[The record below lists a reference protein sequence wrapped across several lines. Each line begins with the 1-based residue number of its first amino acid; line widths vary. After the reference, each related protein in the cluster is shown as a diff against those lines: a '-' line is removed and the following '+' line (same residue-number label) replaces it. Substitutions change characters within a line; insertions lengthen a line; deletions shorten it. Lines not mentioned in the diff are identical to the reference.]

1 MATKTHLNDEIL
13 KEVGRTTPPR
23 RGLVTANAIAKFC
36 AAIDDDNPLYL
47 DPAAARAAGHADVI
61 SPPLFN
67 AAVTRPVPPR
77 SGLLADG
84 QYDNAA
90 PPGLTHL
97 QTMLAG
103 QSWEIVR
110 RSVAGEAV
118 IEQFTTKS
126 ITERPG
132 ATGPIVFVE
141 KEATIVS
148 ADTGDVI
155 ERYGSTLILR
165 APPPPLPPF
174 AGGDAPTATTHD
186 DGPATSF
193 STDAMTKRP
202 DMITLFMFS
211 ATIWA
216 VHRIHWDVPY
226 ARAEGL
232 PAPVLPG
239 WMLSSYLAQLAETK
253 ASGGQSLRR
262 IAIRYRA
269 PVHPGDV
276 LDCRAAVG
284 AAAGELVLTMVNQHG
299 RDVAAGTAVLG

>member
-1 MATKTHLNDEIL
+1 MATKTYLNDDIL
-13 KEVGRTTPPR
+13 KAVGTSTPPR
-23 RGLVTANAIAKFC
+23 HGLVTANAINKFC
-36 AAIDDDNPLYL
+36 AAIDESNPLYL
-47 DPAAARAAGHADVI
+47 DPAAARAAGFADVV

-67 AAVTRPVPPR
+67 ASVTRPVPHR
-77 SGLLADG
+77 AGLLADG

-110 RSVAGEAV
+110 RSVAGERV

-126 ITERPG
+126 ITERQG

-141 KEATIVS
+141 KEATITS
-148 ADTGDVI
+148 ADKGDVI

-165 APPPPLPPF
+165 EPPPPLPPF
-174 AGGDAPTATTHD
+174 AGDDTPAAPSGS
-186 DGPATSF
+186 GPATEF
-193 STDAMTKRP
+193 TPDAMIKRP

-253 ASGGQSLRR
+253 APDAQRLHR

-276 LDCRAAVG
+276 VECRATAG
-284 AAAGELVLTMVNQHG
+284 AEELALIMTNQHG
-299 RDVAAGTAVLG
+299 RECATGTATFATR